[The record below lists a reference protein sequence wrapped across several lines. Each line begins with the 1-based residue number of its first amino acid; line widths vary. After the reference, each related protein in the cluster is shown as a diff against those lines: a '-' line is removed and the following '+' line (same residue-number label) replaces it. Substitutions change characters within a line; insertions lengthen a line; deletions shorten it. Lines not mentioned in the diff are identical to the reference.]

1 VYVAP
6 TPLYAPQQPQ
16 TKVIIVEQPRY
27 RDSGRME
34 RHHPYDNDHGDN
46 YRNNS
51 SRMELQPNRSGDTYR
66 NGSNRPVQPVIQP
79 HIDNRPTFQPTQ
91 PVQPVIQPHI
101 DNRPTFQPTQPVIQP
116 HIDNRPTFQ
125 PTQPTQPVIQLH
137 IDNRPTFQP
146 HMNNHPRRDSN
157 GSVH

>member
-1 VYVAP
+1 MIKRVLPIPTLVTMITVSAVFSGCIDPYPTTHHYQSSSPTTRYYYSTPAPRYVAPNPVYVAP

-27 RDSGRME
+27 RDSSRME

-79 HIDNRPTFQPTQ
+79 HIDNRPTFQP
-91 PVQPVIQPHI
+91 
-101 DNRPTFQPTQPVIQP
+101 
-116 HIDNRPTFQ
+116 
-125 PTQPTQPVIQLH
+125 
-137 IDNRPTFQP
+137 
-146 HMNNHPRRDSN
+146 HMDNHPRRDSN